1 MRADEAHDPR
11 RDAGAVPTVKCGI
24 NRLER
29 NRATATRRDAF
40 AVGHSPFAIR
50 DEAAA

>member
-29 NRATATRRDAF
+29 NRAAATRRDAF
-40 AVGHSPFAIR
+40 AIR
-50 DEAAA
+50 DEAAV